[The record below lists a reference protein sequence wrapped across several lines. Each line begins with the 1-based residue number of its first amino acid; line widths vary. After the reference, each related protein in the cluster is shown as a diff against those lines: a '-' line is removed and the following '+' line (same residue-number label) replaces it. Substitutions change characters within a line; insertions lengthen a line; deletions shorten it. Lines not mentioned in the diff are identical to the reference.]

1 MNDKELF
8 EQKRDPQFQTEWDHA
23 CEVKAPGFIKA
34 RQAGRF
40 EECFHDLCSYM
51 DIKLNND
58 SFVYF
63 FDFDF
68 RFVTSIYN
76 VTPDYEKALVCG
88 LKSLQYDEV
97 KCDREF
103 CQNYNSVIR
112 DMLHLIS
119 RVIEELE
126 LQKPLNYQKKQQWF
140 KNMVKAPAKSFE
152 EALQRILFINQLLW
166 QTGSTLVG
174 LGRLD
179 MFLMPFYERDMNA
192 GALTEE
198 KAEELLEEFIRCL
211 HGYYWYKSSVMLGDT
226 GQVMIL
232 GGLDKDGNYRCNALT
247 WKLLKLVKGCQ
258 LSDPKIVLRV
268 SKNMPPELMQEA
280 VRCMM
285 TGIGSPLLANDEVII
300 PKLLGFGIDPAD
312 AYAYTTSACWEP
324 LIGGKSS
331 SMNNENS
338 LSYITALHNLLMEER
353 LNRFGSFEAFLEC
366 YLKYLKREIKNI
378 KRNLFMRTYR
388 RNTLYSIFID
398 GCRRSKKDIVDGG
411 AKYHNTGMTTV
422 GLGNTVNALL
432 NIQKYVFDEKLYDLV
447 DVKKISAFNFQGY
460 LDVDKLL
467 KTNALQYGKD
477 ETAVICLT
485 NKILH
490 FVTEETKDFR
500 TPIGGKLKFGV
511 SSPSYIIDGNQAS
524 ASFDGRKDGEPFM
537 VHISNENLSSYT
549 EIINFAASLDYGE
562 NRFNGNV
569 VDFMVNPSFIE
580 RNFDKFVLLLLRG
593 IEVGF
598 FQLQTN
604 VISSD
609 MLLAAK
615 REPQKFQN
623 LIVRVWGFSAYFT
636 ELSEDYQNVLI
647 ERALRNEGKIA

>member
-8 EQKRDPQFQTEWDHA
+8 ERKNDPQFRTEQDHA

-34 RQAGRF
+34 RRADRF

-51 DIKLNND
+51 DIKLNDD

-68 RFVTSIYN
+68 RFVTSICN
-76 VTPDYEKALVCG
+76 ITPDYEKAFMYG
-88 LKSLQYDEV
+88 LESLQYDDAE
-97 KCDREF
+97 CDHEF
-103 CQNYNSVIR
+103 CRNYNSVIQ
-112 DMLHLIS
+112 DMLHLCS
-119 RVIEELE
+119 RIIEELE
-126 LQKPLNYQKKQQWF
+126 LQKPGNYQKKQKWF
-140 KNMVKAPAKSFE
+140 KNMAKAPVESFE

-166 QTGSTLVG
+166 QTGSCLVG

-179 MFLMPFYERDMNA
+179 MLLMPFYERDMNA
-192 GALTEE
+192 GVLTEE
-198 KAEELLEEFIRCL
+198 RAEELLERFIRCL

-232 GGLDKDGNYRCNALT
+232 GGLDQDGNYRCNALT
-247 WKLLKLVKGCQ
+247 WKLLKVVKDCQ

-268 SKNMPPELMQEA
+268 SKNMPQELMREA

-285 TGIGSPLLANDEVII
+285 TGIGSPLLSNDEVII
-300 PKLLGFGIDPAD
+300 PKLLDFGVEAAD

-331 SMNNENS
+331 SMNNEQS
-338 LSYITALHNLLMEER
+338 LSYIKALHNLLMEER
-353 LNRFGSFEAFLEC
+353 LNRFESFEAFLEC
-366 YLKYLKREIKNI
+366 YLRYLKREIQNI
-378 KRNLFMRTYR
+378 KRNLFTRIYR
-388 RNTLYSIFID
+388 RNTLYSVFID
-398 GCRRSKKDIVDGG
+398 GCRQSRKDIVDGG
-411 AKYHNTGMTTV
+411 ARYHNVGMTTV

-447 DVKKISAFNFQGY
+447 DVKKISAFNFKDY
-460 LDVDKLL
+460 PDAEKLL
-467 KTNALQYGKD
+467 RTNALQYGKD
-477 ETAVICLT
+477 ETAVIRLT
-485 NKILH
+485 NEILH
-490 FVTEETKDFR
+490 FVTNETKDFR
-500 TPIGGKLKFGV
+500 TPAGGRLKFGV
-511 SSPSYIIDGNQAS
+511 SSPSYIMDGNQAL

-549 EIINFAASLDYGE
+549 EIMNFAAGLDYEE

-598 FQLQTN
+598 FQLQAN

-609 MLLAAK
+609 TLLAAK